1 VSPGFSDPEFSSELR
16 LEQVARPTAFVQGR
30 VSSPFLG
37 WPAHAI
43 VEADEFRITPSY
55 ASRVS
60 AVQVISPTGDVRTL
74 DLRQEMDGL
83 FAHLDGHDRL
93 AQSLLAVTFDGEELP
108 QWSGPIVLKNEGE
121 DR

>member
-1 VSPGFSDPEFSSELR
+1 
-16 LEQVARPTAFVQGR
+16 
-30 VSSPFLG
+30 
-37 WPAHAI
+37 